1 MSAPPKF
8 ATRGEAVAAFR
19 RGECRRWAIVDGWQ
33 VDLMAPDPEREAR
46 PSGLSVSD
54 ALRPLALAWP
64 GLTEEERRELV
75 VIAREALAEVE
86 RRKAVKP

>member
-33 VDLMAPDPEREAR
+33 VDLMAPEPERTSPA
-46 PSGLSVSD
+46 VSD

>member
-8 ATRGEAVAAFR
+8 ATRGEAVAAFG
-19 RGECRRWAIVDGWQ
+19 RGECRRWVSVDGWQ
-33 VDLMAPDPEREAR
+33 VDLLAPEPEREA
-46 PSGLSVSD
+46 PPEPSVSD
-54 ALRPLALAWP
+54 ALRPLAIAWP

-75 VIAREALAEVE
+75 AIARDALTETE